1 MAKKVDEVRYDVN
14 NNWTEILDASG
25 KVTSIDCTYEEFS
38 GSVKKATN
46 LASNTS
52 SIKSLEANTE
62 VWISKDAAFPGDDKT
77 TVEEIYDT
85 SEGTYWLINNE
96 NYASFWKGT
105 GGLVIFVRVKNKLVG
120 VHSKGTNE
128 EILNVTEVK
137 DRLDPSIVYKRGATK
152 HNEQWGTLPLST
164 TKYLQSVKY
173 PVILQTGAEKKYK
186 IKLTGEESVT
196 TSAIPQP
203 PPPVVIPANPPAPV
217 AQVPASP
224 SDADTARIKN
234 RTISLKVSQAPTT
247 IQNLRA
253 KIILNAIQFAREM
266 KQHKFDQLGEII
278 RVCTALGVERAYLR
292 GLQHPIGNE
301 KDIDKYIYR
310 FDLRGCLPFVDR
322 NTNSV
327 DPTKLFFTPKGSTLM
342 LFCVT
347 NKNEVFTSITR
358 DETHF
363 VDPYP
368 ERFETANI
376 QSEIIDNRL
385 LPEFAMIPKYAT
397 SYMVNGTDYICEI
410 LNNEF
415 EFGDKNGNT
424 CLTSINVASS
434 GTIEP
439 EPNMLVPINMNPF
452 PYMTPNASL
461 SYRKTVYPA
470 PIPVRM
476 VMDGV
481 PLSDEDVIIANR
493 FKLSGTTKIDPG
505 IPIVVK
511 ATKDDQI
518 TTDVELPPGG
528 IIRIP
533 PGDFSPN
540 EIPPIDYNGPGVYIL
555 DPVVG
560 TETKFKEEL
569 RVGDI
574 VELVNDGKKI
584 NGKFVTVGDD
594 HLYYE
599 GEELIEFFEKYGSIS
614 VVMDGWTLALS
625 SKESWDTPQELRYS
639 NRIYSYNAKFKI
651 ASSTYRDSGYNEI
664 LEQIDGDKVT
674 FIPDPI
680 NLKVGKLRF
689 NNRNPKKYFEVGEIF
704 HLSDVSIRKVFKN
717 PDGSIKFDRIETI
730 SDVEFSF
737 GGFEGDDLMV
747 RCFSLEQYELP
758 IEFNGKLTRNQKTTR
773 FYREPIDAFYQKH
786 WIYHRV
792 ESIANNYF
800 MTLSPDADISFN
812 GNLYRIGFNIHSA
825 SQNPGLIK
833 GGLGEEPGCAI
844 QFQKKGE
851 IKNSET
857 FFMPPATSEKVV
869 IYESDEIE
877 NASEEVKSYSSSDT
891 VFSAK
896 KALGNYN
903 FKTVNYKTF
912 ESKISSSLGK
922 PIYETT
928 YSTTEHFQ
936 ELDFAEI
943 GMLYFN
949 NIATDLDQ
957 ITLET
962 VDHIDFSE
970 IANGFGEDDEL
981 TVRIVPYKLGKDD
994 DPYGRVATTNDN
1006 APKDY
1011 HDCGLGL
1018 DVVEIISP
1026 YRFTVDNLGDGTPT
1040 TASFFDHWEKDKDH
1054 YLTVTNGHS
1063 LEYWQK
1069 YFDDVY
1075 FDGTIETYNTYI
1087 GDEKLTRSLQL
1098 TQKFSSTVEEGWS
1111 DYFPNYNQTEI
1122 QINDYPLG
1130 SSPLIISTSDQGYD
1144 ITPSSTTSQ
1153 GVFLLSI
1160 EDEEIERIPPNLLD
1174 VFPLRA
1180 AMFEGDED

>member
-25 KVTSIDCTYEEFS
+25 KVTSIECTYEEFS
-38 GSVKKATN
+38 GSVKKAVN
-46 LASNTS
+46 LASNTTG
-52 SIKSLEANTE
+52 IKSLEPNTNIQIDKDVAVPE
-62 VWISKDAAFPGDDKT
+62 DNEYGGGEICDWVPGATSSGNVWIVMFDQEGDALVMVMKDQSLVATGSQLSGNEATKLADNKNAA
-77 TVEEIYDT
+77 
-85 SEGTYWLINNE
+85 
-96 NYASFWKGT
+96 
-105 GGLVIFVRVKNKLVG
+105 
-120 VHSKGTNE
+120 
-128 EILNVTEVK
+128 
-137 DRLDPSIVYKRGATK
+137 IVYERGSYQGEKNNA
-152 HNEQWGTLPLST
+152 
-164 TKYLQSVKY
+164 KYYAIVDKSLG
-173 PVILQTGAEKKYK
+173 PVIKKKKYK

-196 TSAIPQP
+196 EDVTSN
-203 PPPVVIPANPPAPV
+203 PPPVV
-217 AQVPASP
+217 VPAIP
-224 SDADTARIKN
+224 SGSIPQNTKSVSDVNTAKIKN
-234 RTISLKVSQAPTT
+234 RSISLKVSQAPTT

-253 KIILNAIQFAREM
+253 KIIFNAIQFAREM
-266 KQHKFDQLGEII
+266 QQHKFAQLGEII
-278 RVCTALGVERAYLR
+278 RVCTALGIERAYLR
-292 GLQHPIGNE
+292 GYQHPVKNE
-301 KDIDKYIYR
+301 LNIDQCIYR

-347 NKNEVFTSITR
+347 NKNETFTTITR

-368 ERFETANI
+368 DRFETANI

-397 SYMVNGTDYICEI
+397 SYIVNGTDYICEI

-415 EFGDKNGNT
+415 EFGDRNGNT

-461 SYRKTVYPA
+461 SYHKSVYPA

-505 IPIVVK
+505 VPIVVK
-511 ATKDDQI
+511 ATKNDQI
-518 TTDVELPPGG
+518 TTDVELTDG

-540 EIPPIDYNGPGVYIL
+540 EIPNIDYNGPGVYIL

-560 TETKFKEEL
+560 TDTKFTEEL
-569 RVGDI
+569 KVGDI
-574 VELVNDGKKI
+574 VELVNDGKQI
-584 NGKFVTVGDD
+584 NGKFFTIGDD
-594 HLYYE
+594 NLYYE
-599 GEELIEFFEKYGSIS
+599 GEELIEFFEKYGNIS

-625 SKESWDTPQELRYS
+625 SKESFDTLQELRYS
-639 NRIYSYNAKFKI
+639 NRIYSYNAKFRI
-651 ASSTYRDSGYNEI
+651 SSSTYRDDGYDDI
-664 LEQIDGDKVT
+664 LKQIDMKVT

-680 NLKVGKLRF
+680 NLKVGKIRF
-689 NNRNPKKYFEVGEIF
+689 ENMNPKQFFEPGEIF
-704 HLSDVSIRKVFKN
+704 QLSEVSIRKMFKN
-717 PDGSIKFDRIETI
+717 PDGTVKFDRIEKI
-730 SDVEFSF
+730 SNVEFSF

-747 RCFSLEQYELP
+747 RCFSLEQHELP
-758 IEFNGKLTRNQKTTR
+758 IEFNATLTRNQKTTR
-773 FYREPIDAFYQKH
+773 FYREPVNAFYQKH

-792 ESIANNYF
+792 AEITNDTE
-800 MTLSPDADISFN
+800 MTLFPDADISFN
-812 GNLYRIGFNIHSA
+812 GNLYRVGFNIHSA
-825 SQNPGLIK
+825 SQNPGLVK
-833 GGLGEEPGCAI
+833 GGLGDACAI

-851 IKNSET
+851 IKNSDT
-857 FFMPPATSEKVV
+857 FFMPAATSEKVV
-869 IYESDEIE
+869 IYESNEIE
-877 NASEEVKSYSSSDT
+877 TVLGDVKSYDSSDT
-891 VFSAK
+891 VYSAK
-896 KALGNYN
+896 EALGNYN

-912 ESKISSSLGK
+912 ESKISTSFGK

-928 YSTTEHFQ
+928 YSTGEHFQ
-936 ELDFAEI
+936 ELDLAEI

-949 NIATDLDQ
+949 NIKTDLEQ
-957 ITLET
+957 VTLET

-970 IANGFGEDDEL
+970 IANGFGEDDAL
-981 TVRIVPYKLGKDD
+981 DVRIVRYEPERDD
-994 DPYGRVATTNDN
+994 DPYGRLATRNDE

-1026 YRFTVDNLGDGTPT
+1026 YRFTVDNLKGNANTTT
-1040 TASFFDHWEKDKDH
+1040 TASFFDYWEKNDEF
-1054 YLTVTNGHS
+1054 YLTVTNGKS

-1075 FDGTIETYNTYI
+1075 FDGTVETYD
-1087 GDEKLTRSLQL
+1087 GDGLPTRSIQL
-1098 TQKFSSTVEEGWS
+1098 TQKFDTS
-1111 DYFPNYNQTEI
+1111 DYIPNYNSSEI
-1122 QINDYPLG
+1122 QINNYPLG
-1130 SSPLIISTSDQGYD
+1130 SSPLTISTGGQGYD
-1144 ITPSSTTSQ
+1144 ISSDGSTSQ
-1153 GVFLLSI
+1153 GLFLLSI

>member
-38 GSVKKATN
+38 GSVKKAVD
-46 LASNTS
+46 LASTTTE
-52 SIKSLEANTE
+52 IKSLEANTD
-62 VWISKDAAFPGDDKT
+62 VWIAKDAAAPGDDT
-77 TVEEIYDT
+77 STVEEIYDT
-85 SEGTYWLINNE
+85 SEGTYWAIKHQ
-96 NYASFWKGT
+96 NYGSLLKPQ
-105 GGLVIFVRVKNKLVG
+105 GGLMIFVMSRNKTVG
-120 VHSKGTNE
+120 MYGQGTNE

-137 DRLDPSIVYKRGATK
+137 DMFDSSIVYKRGATK

-164 TKYLQSVKY
+164 KKYLSCVDY
-173 PVILQTGAEKKYK
+173 PVILQTGTKKKYK

-196 TSAIPQP
+196 VSAIPQP
-203 PPPVVIPANPPAPV
+203 PPPVVIPAIPPAPV
-217 AQVPASP
+217 AQVSPSP
-224 SDADTARIKN
+224 SDANTARIKN

-266 KQHKFDQLGEII
+266 KQHKFTQLGEII

-327 DPTKLFFTPKGSTLM
+327 DSTKLFFTPKGSTLM
-342 LFCVT
+342 LFCLT
-347 NKNEVFTSITR
+347 NKNEVYTSITR

-363 VDPYP
+363 IDPYP
-368 ERFETANI
+368 EEFETANI

-397 SYMVNGTDYICEI
+397 SYMVNGIDYICEI

-439 EPNMLVPINMNPF
+439 EPNMMVPINMNPF

-461 SYRKTVYPA
+461 SYRKSVYPE

-505 IPIVVK
+505 VPIVVK

-560 TETKFKEEL
+560 TETKFEEEL

-599 GEELIEFFEKYGSIS
+599 GEELIEFFERYGSIS

-651 ASSTYRDSGYNEI
+651 ASSKYRDSGYNEI
-664 LEQIDGDKVT
+664 LKQMDVDVT

-680 NLKVGKLRF
+680 NLKVGKIRF
-689 NNRNPKKYFEVGEIF
+689 KNINPKKYFEVGEIF
-704 HLSDVSIRKVFKN
+704 QLSEIPIRKVFKN

-730 SDVEFSF
+730 SNVEFSF

-758 IEFNGKLTRNQKTTR
+758 IEFNATLTRNQKTTR
-773 FYREPIDAFYQKH
+773 FYREPVDAFYQKH

-792 ESIANNYF
+792 ESIASQTE

-869 IYESDEIE
+869 IYKNNEIE
-877 NASEEVKSYSSSDT
+877 TVSGDVKSYGDSDT
-891 VFSAK
+891 VLSAK

-981 TVRIVPYKLGKDD
+981 AVRIIRYKPERDD

-1040 TASFFDHWEKDKDH
+1040 TASFFDHWEESTEY
-1054 YLTVTNGHS
+1054 YLTVTNGYS

-1075 FDGTIETYNTYI
+1075 FDGTVETYD
-1087 GDEKLTRSLQL
+1087 GDGLPTRSLQL
-1098 TQKFSSTVEEGWS
+1098 TQKFDVS
-1111 DYFPNYNQTEI
+1111 DYIPNYNSSEI

-1130 SSPLIISTSDQGYD
+1130 SSPLTISTTGQGYD
-1144 ITPSSTTSQ
+1144 VSSGGSTPQ
-1153 GVFLLSI
+1153 GIFLLSI

>member
-1 MAKKVDEVRYDVN
+1 MAKKVDEVKYDVN

-46 LASNTS
+46 LGSNTT
-52 SIKSLEANTE
+52 SIKSLEANTD
-62 VWISKDAAFPGDDKT
+62 VWISKDAAVSSDD
-77 TVEEIYDT
+77 EYESSEIYT
-85 SEGTYWLINNE
+85 SKYQTSWMVVFDKEGAALIMVMKDYNLVAEGSQSPGGEVTKLTDKNNP
-96 NYASFWKGT
+96 A
-105 GGLVIFVRVKNKLVG
+105 
-120 VHSKGTNE
+120 
-128 EILNVTEVK
+128 
-137 DRLDPSIVYKRGATK
+137 IVYERGSLK
-152 HNEQWGTLPLST
+152 ENEDG
-164 TKYLQSVKY
+164 VKY
-173 PVILQTGAEKKYK
+173 YAIIDQTAKSVIKKKKYK
-186 IKLTGEESVT
+186 IKLKGEESVT
-196 TSAIPQP
+196 PSVVQESEKISVKETLEGSQAQTASA
-203 PPPVVIPANPPAPV
+203 
-217 AQVPASP
+217 
-224 SDADTARIKN
+224 SDTDTARIKN

-266 KQHKFDQLGEII
+266 KQYKFDQLGEII

-292 GLQHPIGNE
+292 GLQHPIVNE

-397 SYMVNGTDYICEI
+397 SYVVNGTDYICEI

-461 SYRKTVYPA
+461 SYRKTVYPT

-505 IPIVVK
+505 VPIIVK

-599 GEELIEFFEKYGSIS
+599 GEELIEFFERYDSIS

-651 ASSTYRDSGYNEI
+651 ASSTYRDNGYNEI
-664 LEQIDGDKVT
+664 LKQIDIENVT

-689 NNRNPKKYFEVGEIF
+689 SGENPKKYFEVGEIF
-704 HLSDVSIRKVFKN
+704 QLLEVPIRKVFKN

-730 SDVEFSF
+730 SNVEFSF

-758 IEFNGKLTRNQKTTR
+758 IEFNTTITRNQKITR

-792 ESIANNYF
+792 ESIANNYS

-869 IYESDEIE
+869 IYKSDEIE
-877 NASEEVKSYSSSDT
+877 TVSGDVKSYSDSDT

-912 ESKISSSLGK
+912 ESKISDSLGK

-970 IANGFGEDDEL
+970 IANGFGEDDNL
-981 TVRIVPYKLGKDD
+981 TVRIVPYEIGRDD

-1026 YRFTVDNLGDGTPT
+1026 YRFTVDNLGDANTTT
-1040 TASFFDHWEKDKDH
+1040 TATFFDHWEKDKEY

-1075 FDGTIETYNTYI
+1075 FDGTIETYD
-1087 GDEKLTRSLQL
+1087 GDGLPTRSLQL
-1098 TQKFSSTVEEGWS
+1098 TQKFDVS
-1111 DYFPNYNQTEI
+1111 DYIPNYNSSEI

-1130 SSPLIISTSDQGYD
+1130 SSPLIISTSGQGYD

-1153 GVFLLSI
+1153 GLFLLSI

-1174 VFPLRA
+1174 VFPLRT